1 MKIFKVTIEEIAKD
15 MTWIIKWVIKKCS
28 MYLLIWL
35 ADGTNYNIIEHTKDL
50 FKKKKK
56 RVTTAFKPD

>member
-1 MKIFKVTIEEIAKD
+1 
-15 MTWIIKWVIKKCS
+15 

-50 FKKKKK
+50 FKKKK